1 MDIAIR
7 RVQKE
12 DLKGCVSALE
22 NSTLS
27 DAYFQTEESRVNAVK
42 EAIDSGNTYAAFY
55 GDECV

>member
-27 DAYFQTEESRVNAVK
+27 DAYFQTEESRVNAV
-42 EAIDSGNTYAAFY
+42 
-55 GDECV
+55 